1 MKQITFLFGLLV
13 LWSTTALA
21 QNQIL
26 TNLVNQKQFGAP
38 DAYDWGAS
46 ALDISGN
53 YYTVGHT
60 KTTETT
66 YQLLLEKQ
74 DVGGEL
80 AWEQTFAPSVGVNCY
95 GIGLTT
101 DASGNIYA
109 IGASKGTS
117 GGFDFAVLKY
127 SPEGVKLWHKIIAGT
142 ANGDDIPTGVL
153 CNATGSRIFVTG
165 ARSGSGGQYDYWTH
179 CLNGTNGNTVWSAVY
194 DYAGLNDAPAALRLD
209 ALGNPVV
216 TGVSAASDL
225 NWELATIKYNASN
238 GQQLSANRVSNNGI
252 GLYLPSGLDLDGS
265 GNMYVTG
272 TTAVSLSEFDIK
284 TVKINS
290 DFTLGWQKTFDAPS
304 KLDSATQVKV
314 TSAGDVYVS
323 GYYKRD
329 QQGVEGVLLKYDA
342 SGNLSWKKIRT
353 NNTQTAQCRPYRLT
367 LDAAGN
373 AFVAYEIRDGEKSNL
388 AIVQYTSTG
397 EIKWERTT
405 DKNSGRDLPL
415 NISLD
420 ASGKIYLTDLQKNAA
435 QGNKYRTFQ
444 LESFSRPLQPVGL
457 DSTHFAKE
465 VLVRFAPDLTN
476 TAFIDNKNLRFGKV
490 SQVLNNA
497 SVIAEINQE
506 ISASNFGD
514 WTLIKVHPNMTTAD
528 SVRYTPEGR
537 KIIVPDFYNTFLLSI
552 PRDYERIRDEKS
564 FADALETRDLQCF
577 IRTSEP
583 NFIVK
588 PDNCEP
594 DDPIYA
600 SQGNLQPTSSF
611 PNGHINCE
619 EAWCIAGGGSSSVKV
634 AFIDTGIRFT
644 HEDFNV
650 ESSSGS
656 VVVGGTIY
664 ATGADLLTDPE
675 NDFGDHGTRTSSVV
689 GSIRNNATGVAGISG
704 GNDNADG
711 VRLVGLTALAAGSGV
726 SDLIQAFGDAVD
738 EFGVNIINCSGGT
751 DALGT
756 SNSELLREKIR
767 HANRMGVVICASR
780 GNAASSSVP
789 DNTPRLPGTIQD
801 EWVICVGGTGT
812 NGNFNPECRQGEPI
826 DLSAP
831 SRWQLTRT
839 AQNFIPNTNPPQ
851 ASDQAYGGIS
861 FTSGA
866 TPHAAGV
873 AALMMS
879 YYNATPG
886 QTQLT
891 HDDIEYIM
899 QASASDVDV
908 PPAMPG
914 YDGQTG
920 AGLLNAGAALKM
932 IERPRCNVYHFG
944 SDANPHTRVTEQ
956 VGANIDILLTEPYT
970 TETGQ
975 SFAKGTYKAD
985 VWKVTSTVS
994 HPLPNGFTVDH
1005 FWPRHS
1011 ACTTFD
1017 LFTTVNGQNRL
1028 ISVEKD
1034 AILGTPTG
1042 SSAVVTGYV
1051 YLLKDNNCVDQGWI
1065 PATRENA
1072 RLTYSLIGCDPTI
1085 ATTEVWPDAFRIYPN
1100 PANDVLNI
1108 DFAGSLI
1115 PSDARLLVMD
1125 ISGRTLKTVKLASQG
1140 ELQTIQIGDLP
1151 QGVFICQIQM
1161 EGKMFS
1167 TKFVKM

>member
-1 MKQITFLFGLLV
+1 MQRFIFITSLLVSFGLGL
-13 LWSTTALA
+13 SA

-26 TNLVNQKQFGAP
+26 VNIVNQQQFGSP
-38 DAYDWGAS
+38 NAYDWGAS
-46 ALDISGN
+46 VLDASGN

-60 KTTETT
+60 NATGTTAS
-66 YQLLLEKQ
+66 LLLTKQ
-74 DVGGEL
+74 GTDGEV
-80 AWEQTFAPSVGVNCY
+80 AWQQTFTPSLGTNCY
-95 GIGLTT
+95 GVGLTT
-101 DASGNIYA
+101 DAGGNIYA
-109 IGASKGTS
+109 IGASKGAT

-127 SPEGVKLWHKIIAGT
+127 SPAGVKLWHKILAGT
-142 ANGDDIPTGVL
+142 ANGDDIPTGVV
-153 CNATGSRIFVTG
+153 CSPTGSNIFVTG

-179 CLNGTNGNTVWSAVY
+179 CLNGANGNTVWSAVY
-194 DYAGLNDAPAALRLD
+194 DYAGFNDAPAALRLD
-209 ALGNPVV
+209 SFGNPIV
-216 TGVSAASDL
+216 TGVSAASAL
-225 NWELATIKYNASN
+225 NWELATVKYNASN

-272 TTAVSLSEFDIK
+272 TTATSLTEFDIK
-284 TVKINS
+284 TVRINS

-304 KLDSATQVKV
+304 TLDSATQVKV
-314 TSAGDVYVS
+314 TAAGEVYVS
-323 GYYKRD
+323 GYYRHD
-329 QQGVEGVLLKYDA
+329 QQGIESVLLKYDA
-342 SGNLSWKKIRT
+342 SGDLKWKKVRT
-353 NNTQTAQCRPYRLT
+353 NNTQTAQCRPHRLT
-367 LDAAGN
+367 LDAMGN
-373 AFVAYEIRDGEKSNL
+373 AFVAFEITDGGKANI
-388 AIVQYTSTG
+388 AIVQYTPTG

-405 DKNSGRDLPL
+405 DRNNGRDLPL
-415 NISLD
+415 NISLGTN
-420 ASGKIYLTDLQKNAA
+420 GKIYLTDLQKNTAQA

-444 LESFSRPLQPVGL
+444 VESFSRPLQPVGT

-465 VLVRFAPDLTN
+465 VLVRFAPGLTN
-476 TAFIDNKNLRFGKV
+476 TSFIDNKNLRYGKA

-497 SVIAEINQE
+497 SVIAEIGQK
-506 ISASNFGD
+506 ISSSNFGD

-564 FADALETRDLQCF
+564 FPDTLESRDFQCF

-588 PDNCEP
+588 PDDCVP

-600 SQGNLQPTSSF
+600 QQGNLHPTSSY

-619 EAWCIAGGGSSSVKV
+619 EAWCIAGGGSSDIKV
-634 AFIDTGIRFT
+634 AIVDSGVRFT
-644 HEDFNV
+644 HEDYNV

-656 VVVGGTIY
+656 VVTGGRIY
-664 ATGADLLTDPE
+664 TTGADLLTDPD
-675 NDFGDHGTRTSSVV
+675 NDLGDHGTRVASVI

-711 VRLVGLTALAAGSGV
+711 VRLVGLNALASGTAI

-751 DALGT
+751 DVLGT
-756 SNSELLREKIR
+756 NDLELFREKIR

-780 GNAASSSVP
+780 GNGGGSA
-789 DNTPRLPGTIQD
+789 PRLPGTIQD

-812 NGNFNPECRQGEPI
+812 TGEYNPECRQGAPI
-826 DLSAP
+826 DIAAP
-831 SRWQLTRT
+831 SRWQLTRS
-839 AQNFIPNTNPPQ
+839 AQACIPGTGDPTMGIPCTQ
-851 ASDQAYGGIS
+851 SDQAYGGIS

-879 YYNATPG
+879 YYNATSG

-891 HDDIEYIM
+891 HDDIEYII
-899 QASASDVDV
+899 QASATDKG
-908 PPAMPG
+908 ATG

-920 AGLLNAGAALKM
+920 HGLLNAGAALKM
-932 IERPRCNVYHFG
+932 IERPGCNVFHFG
-944 SDANPHTRVTEQ
+944 SDVNPHTRVTEQ
-956 VGANIDILLTEPYT
+956 VAANIDIVLTEPYT

-975 SFAKGTYKAD
+975 SFPKGNYKAD

-1017 LFTTVNGQNRL
+1017 LYTTVSGQNRL
-1028 ISVEKD
+1028 IPVEKD
-1034 AILGTPTG
+1034 AIVGTPTG

-1065 PATRENA
+1065 PATKEDA

-1085 ATTEVWPDAFRIYPN
+1085 ATVEVWPDAFRVYPN

-1108 DFAGSLI
+1108 DFAGSPA
-1115 PSDARLLVMD
+1115 PSGSRLLLMD
-1125 ISGRTLKTVKLASQG
+1125 FSGRILKTVNLATQS

-1161 EGKMFS
+1161 DGKVFS

>member
-1 MKQITFLFGLLV
+1 MQRFIFLTSLLV
-13 LWSTTALA
+13 FLGLGLSA

-26 TNLVNQKQFGAP
+26 VNIVNQQQFGAP
-38 DAYDWGAS
+38 NAYDWGAS
-46 ALDISGN
+46 ALDASGN

-60 KTTETT
+60 NASGTTAS
-66 YQLLLEKQ
+66 LLLVKQ
-74 DVGGEL
+74 GTDGEV
-80 AWEQTFAPSVGVNCY
+80 AWQQTFTPSLGTNCY
-95 GIGLTT
+95 GVGLTT
-101 DASGNIYA
+101 DANGNIYV
-109 IGASKGTS
+109 IGASKGST
-117 GGFDFAVLKY
+117 GGFDFVVLKY
-127 SPEGVKLWHKIIAGT
+127 APTGTKLWHQVLAGA
-142 ANGDDIPTGVL
+142 ANGDDIPTGIV
-153 CNATGSRIFVTG
+153 CSPTGTQVYVTG
-165 ARSGSGGQYDYWTH
+165 ARSGNGGLYDYWTH
-179 CLNGTNGNTVWSAVY
+179 CLNGSNGSVVWSAVY
-194 DYAGLNDAPAALRLD
+194 DYAGLQDAPAALRLD
-209 ALGNPVV
+209 GFGNPVV

-225 NWELATIKYNASN
+225 NWELATVKYSASN

-265 GNMYVTG
+265 GNIYVTG
-272 TTAVSLSEFDIK
+272 TTATSLTEFDIK
-284 TVKINS
+284 TVRINS

-304 KLDSATQVKV
+304 TLDSATQVKV
-314 TSAGDVYVS
+314 TAAGEVYVS
-323 GYYKRD
+323 GFYKRG
-329 QQGVEGVLLKYDA
+329 QQGIESVLLKYDA
-342 SGNLSWKKIRT
+342 SGDLKWKKVRT
-353 NNTQTAQCRPYRLT
+353 NSTVTAQCRPHRLA
-367 LDAAGN
+367 LDLAGN
-373 AFVAYEIRDGEKSNL
+373 AFVAYEITDGEKTNI
-388 AIVQYTSTG
+388 AVVQYTSSG

-405 DKNSGRDLPL
+405 DRVEGRDLPL
-415 NISLD
+415 AISLD
-420 ASGKIYLTDLQKNAA
+420 AVGRIYVTSLRKDALT
-435 QGNKYRTFQ
+435 GNQYKTFR
-444 LESFSRPLQPVGL
+444 LEPLSRPLDPVGA

-465 VLVRFAPDLTN
+465 VLVRFAPGLTN
-476 TAFIDNKNLRFGKV
+476 TSFIDNKNLRYGKV

-497 SVIAEINQE
+497 SAIAEIGQK
-506 ISASNFGD
+506 ISSSNFGD

-537 KIIVPDFYNTFLLSI
+537 KIIVPDFYNTFLLLI
-552 PRDYERIRDEKS
+552 PRDYERIRDEKP
-564 FADALETRDLQCF
+564 FADTLESTDLQCF
-577 IRTSEP
+577 VRTAEP

-588 PDNCEP
+588 PDNCVP

-600 SQGNLQPTSSF
+600 QQGNLHPTSTY
-611 PNGHINCE
+611 PNGSINCE
-619 EAWCIAGGGSSSVKV
+619 EAWCIAGGGSSDIKV
-634 AFIDTGIRFT
+634 AIVDSGVRYT

-656 VVVGGTIY
+656 VVTGGRIY

-675 NDFGDHGTRTSSVV
+675 NDVTDHGTRVASVI

-711 VRLVGLTALAAGSGV
+711 VRLIGLKAFTGAA
-726 SDLIQAFGDAVD
+726 SDLIAAFADAVD
-738 EFGVNIINCSGGT
+738 EFGVNIINCSGGYNS
-751 DALGT
+751 LST
-756 SNSELLREKIR
+756 SDSELLREKIR

-780 GNAASSSVP
+780 GNDETAFGVP
-789 DNTPRLPGTIQD
+789 IDAPRLPGTIQD

-812 NGNFNPECRQGEPI
+812 GGEYNDECRLGAPI
-826 DLSAP
+826 DIAAP

-839 AQNFIPNTNPPQ
+839 AQNYIPGTNPPQ

-891 HDDIEYIM
+891 HDDIEYII
-899 QASASDVDV
+899 QAAATDVGQS
-908 PPAMPG
+908 G

-920 AGLLNAGAALKM
+920 FGRLNAGAALKM
-932 IERPRCNVYHFG
+932 IERPRCNVFHFG
-944 SDANPHTRVTEQ
+944 SDVNPHTRVTEQ
-956 VGANIDILLTEPYT
+956 VATNIDIVLTEPYT

-975 SFAKGTYKAD
+975 SFPKGNYKAD
-985 VWKVTSTVS
+985 VWKVTATVS
-994 HPLPNGFTVDH
+994 HPLPGGFTVDH

-1017 LFTTVNGQNRL
+1017 LYTTVSGQNRL
-1028 ISVEKD
+1028 IPVEKD
-1034 AILGTPTG
+1034 VIVGTPTG

-1065 PATRENA
+1065 PATKEDA

-1085 ATTEVWPDAFRIYPN
+1085 ATAEVWPDAFRTYPN

-1108 DFAGSLI
+1108 DFAGS
-1115 PSDARLLVMD
+1115 PVPPGARLLVMD
-1125 ISGRTLKTVKLASQG
+1125 FSGRTLKTVNLAAQG

-1161 EGKMFS
+1161 EGKVFS

>member
-1 MKQITFLFGLLV
+1 MKNITFLFGLLV
-13 LWSTTALA
+13 LWSNITSA

-26 TNLVNQKQFGAP
+26 TNLVNQKQFGIP

-46 ALDISGN
+46 TLDASGN

-60 KTTETT
+60 KTTDNT

-74 DVGGEL
+74 GLDGEL
-80 AWEQTFAPSVGVNCY
+80 AWEQTFSPSLGTNCY

-101 DASGNIYA
+101 DASGDIYA
-109 IGASKGTS
+109 IGASKGAT

-127 SPEGVKLWHKIIAGT
+127 SPSGIKLWHKILAGAAT
-142 ANGDDIPTGVL
+142 GDDIPTGVL
-153 CNATGSRIFVTG
+153 CSPTGSSLFVTG
-165 ARSGSGGQYDYWTH
+165 ARSGSTGQYDYWTH

-209 ALGNPVV
+209 AFGNPIV
-216 TGVSAASDL
+216 TGVSAASAL
-225 NWELATIKYNASN
+225 NWELTTVKYNASN

-272 TTAVSLSEFDIK
+272 TTATSLTEFDIK
-284 TVKINS
+284 TVRINS

-304 KLDSATQVKV
+304 KLDSATQIKV
-314 TSAGDVYVS
+314 TTAGDVYVT

-329 QQGVEGVLLKYDA
+329 QQGIEGVLLKYDV
-342 SGNLSWKKIRT
+342 SGDLKWKKVRT

-373 AFVAYEIRDGEKSNL
+373 AFVAYEVVDGEKANI
-388 AIVQYTSTG
+388 AVVQYTPAG
-397 EIKWERTT
+397 EIKWERNT
-405 DKNSGRDLPL
+405 DKKSGRDLLL

-420 ASGKIYLTDLQKNAA
+420 ASGRIYLTDLQKNAV

-444 LESFSRPLQPVGL
+444 LEFFSRPLQPVGA

-465 VLVRFAPDLTN
+465 VLVRFAPGLTN
-476 TAFIDNKNLRFGKV
+476 TAFIDNKNLRYGKV

-497 SVIAEINQE
+497 SVIADIGQK
-506 ISASNFGD
+506 ISSSNLGE
-514 WTLIKVHPNMTTAD
+514 WTLIKIHPNMTTAD

-537 KIIVPDFYNTFLLSI
+537 KIIVPDFYNTFLLTI

-564 FADALETRDLQCF
+564 FSDTLESKDLQCF
-577 IRTSEP
+577 VRTSEP

-588 PDNCEP
+588 PDNCVP

-600 SQGNLQPTSSF
+600 SQGNLHPTSSF

-644 HEDFNV
+644 HEDYNV
-650 ESSSGS
+650 ESASGS
-656 VVVGGTIY
+656 VVTGGWIY
-664 ATGADLLTDPE
+664 TTDADLLTDPE
-675 NDFGDHGTRTSSVV
+675 NDKGNHGTKTSSVV
-689 GSIRNNATGVAGISG
+689 SSIRNNATGVAGISG
-704 GNDNADG
+704 GTDNADG
-711 VRLVGLTALAAGSGV
+711 VRLVGLNALALGSSV
-726 SDLIQAFGDAVD
+726 SDLITAFGDAVD
-738 EFGVNIINCSGGT
+738 KFGVNIINCSGGYDGLET
-751 DALGT
+751 EK
-756 SNSELLREKIR
+756 SEMLREKIR

-780 GNAASSSVP
+780 GNANSSSVP
-789 DNTPRLPGTIQD
+789 DDTRRLPGTIQD

-812 NGNFNPECRQGEPI
+812 TGAFNPECRQGRSI
-826 DLSAP
+826 DIAAP
-831 SRWQLTRT
+831 SRWELTRT
-839 AQNFIPNTNPPQ
+839 AQNNDNTTGLP
-851 ASDQAYGGIS
+851 SDQGYGGIS

-891 HDDIEYIM
+891 HDDIEYII
-899 QASASDVDV
+899 QASATDVGQ
-908 PPAMPG
+908 AG

-920 AGLLNAGAALKM
+920 FGRLNAGAALKM
-932 IERPRCNVYHFG
+932 IERPRCNVFHFG
-944 SDANPHTRVTEQ
+944 SDVNPHTRVTEQ
-956 VGANIDILLTEPYT
+956 VAANTDILLTEPYT

-975 SFAKGTYKAD
+975 SFPKGFYKAD

-994 HPLPNGFTVDH
+994 HPLSNGFTVDH

-1017 LFTTVNGQNRL
+1017 LFTTEFGQNRL
-1028 ISVEKD
+1028 IPVEKD
-1034 AILGTPTG
+1034 AIVGMPTG

-1051 YLLKDNNCVDQGWI
+1051 YLLKDNNCVDQGWV
-1065 PATRENA
+1065 PATKEDA

-1100 PANDVLNI
+1100 PTNDVLNI
-1108 DFAGSLI
+1108 DFAGSPV
-1115 PSDARLLVMD
+1115 PSGARVLVMD
-1125 ISGRTLKTVKLASQG
+1125 FSGRVVKTVNLATQG
-1140 ELQTIQIGDLP
+1140 ELQTVHIGDLP

-1161 EGKMFS
+1161 DGKVFS

>member
-1 MKQITFLFGLLV
+1 MQRFIFLTSLLVFFGLGL
-13 LWSTTALA
+13 SA

-26 TNLVNQKQFGAP
+26 VNIVNQQQFGAP
-38 DAYDWGAS
+38 NAYYWGAS
-46 ALDISGN
+46 ALDASGN

-60 KTTETT
+60 SASGTAAS
-66 YQLLLEKQ
+66 LLLVKQ
-74 DVGGEL
+74 GADGEV
-80 AWEQTFAPSVGVNCY
+80 AWQQTFTPSPGTNCY

-101 DASGNIYA
+101 DANGNIYV
-109 IGASKGTS
+109 IGASKGST
-117 GGFDFAVLKY
+117 GGFDFVALKY
-127 SPEGVKLWHKIIAGT
+127 ASTGTKLWHQVLAGT
-142 ANGDDIPTGVL
+142 SNGDDIPTGIV
-153 CNATGSRIFVTG
+153 CSPAGTQVYVTG

-179 CLNGTNGNTVWSAVY
+179 CLNGSNGSVVWSAVY

-209 ALGNPVV
+209 GFGNPVV

-225 NWELATIKYNASN
+225 NWELATVKYNASN

-272 TTAVSLSEFDIK
+272 TTATSLTEFDIK
-284 TVKINS
+284 TVRVNS

-304 KLDSATQVKV
+304 TLDSATQVKV
-314 TSAGDVYVS
+314 TAAGDVYVS
-323 GYYKRD
+323 GFYRRG

-342 SGNLSWKKIRT
+342 SGDLKWKKVRT
-353 NNTQTAQCRPYRLT
+353 NSTVTAQCRPHRLT
-367 LDAAGN
+367 LDASGN
-373 AFVAYEIRDGEKSNL
+373 AFVAYEITDGEKANI
-388 AIVQYTSTG
+388 AVVQYTSSG
-397 EIKWERTT
+397 EVKWERTT
-405 DKNSGRDLPL
+405 ARVEGRDLPL
-415 NISLD
+415 GASLD
-420 ASGKIYLTDLQKNAA
+420 AGGRIYVTSLRKNALT
-435 QGNKYRTFQ
+435 GNQYQTFR
-444 LESFSRPLQPVGL
+444 LEPLSRPLDPVGA

-465 VLVRFAPDLTN
+465 VLVRFAPGLTN
-476 TAFIDNKNLRFGKV
+476 TSFIDNKNLRYGKA

-497 SVIAEINQE
+497 SAIAEIGQK
-506 ISASNFGD
+506 ISSSNFGD
-514 WTLIKVHPNMTTAD
+514 WTLIKIHPNMTTAD
-528 SVRYTPEGR
+528 SVRHTPEGR
-537 KIIVPDFYNTFLLSI
+537 KIIVPDFYNTFLLLI
-552 PRDYERIRDEKS
+552 PRDYERIREEKP
-564 FADALETRDLQCF
+564 FADTLESTDLQCF
-577 IRTSEP
+577 VRTAEP

-588 PDNCEP
+588 PDNCVP

-600 SQGNLQPTSSF
+600 QQGNLHPTSSF

-619 EAWCIAGGGSSSVKV
+619 EAWCIAGGGSSDIKV
-634 AFIDTGIRFT
+634 AIVDSGVRYT
-644 HEDFNV
+644 HEDFNI

-656 VVVGGTIY
+656 VVTGGRIY
-664 ATGADLLTDPE
+664 TTGADLTTDPD
-675 NDFGDHGTRTSSVV
+675 NDLTDHGTRVASVI

-711 VRLVGLTALAAGSGV
+711 VRLVGLNALAPGAGV
-726 SDLIQAFGDAVD
+726 SDLIQAFEDAVD
-738 EFGVNIINCSGGT
+738 EFGVNIINCSGGYNS
-751 DALGT
+751 LST
-756 SNSELLREKIR
+756 SDSDLFREKIR

-780 GNAASSSVP
+780 GNGGGSE
-789 DNTPRLPGTIQD
+789 PRLPGTIQD

-812 NGNFNPECRQGEPI
+812 TGEYNPECRIGAPI
-826 DLSAP
+826 DIAAP
-831 SRWQLTRT
+831 SRWQLTRS
-839 AQNFIPNTNPPQ
+839 AQACIPGTGGPGIPCTQ
-851 ASDQAYGGIS
+851 SDQAYGGIS

-891 HDDIEYIM
+891 HDDIEYII
-899 QASASDVDV
+899 QASATDVFAL
-908 PPAMPG
+908 PAMPG
-914 YDGQTG
+914 YDDQTG
-920 AGLLNAGAALKM
+920 HGLLNAGAALKM
-932 IERPRCNVYHFG
+932 IERPRCNVFHFG
-944 SDANPHTRVTEQ
+944 SDVNPHTRVTEQ
-956 VGANIDILLTEPYT
+956 VATNIDIVLTEPYT

-975 SFAKGTYKAD
+975 SFPKGNYKAD

-994 HPLPNGFTVDH
+994 HPLPGGFTVDH

-1017 LFTTVNGQNRL
+1017 LYTTVNGQNRL
-1028 ISVEKD
+1028 IPVEKD
-1034 AILGTPTG
+1034 AIVGTPTG

-1065 PATRENA
+1065 PATKEDA

-1085 ATTEVWPDAFRIYPN
+1085 ATAEAWPNAFRIYPN
-1100 PANDVLNI
+1100 PANDILNI
-1108 DFAGSLI
+1108 DFAGSPV
-1115 PSDARLLVMD
+1115 PSGARLLVMD
-1125 ISGRTLKTVKLASQG
+1125 FSGRTLKTVNLAAQG

-1161 EGKMFS
+1161 EGKVFS